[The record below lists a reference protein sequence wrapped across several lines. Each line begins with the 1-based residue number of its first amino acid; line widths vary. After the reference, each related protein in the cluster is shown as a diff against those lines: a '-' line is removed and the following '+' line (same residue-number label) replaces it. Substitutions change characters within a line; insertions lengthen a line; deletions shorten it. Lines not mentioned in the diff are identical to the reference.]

1 MRKELLE
8 HNRKVQNCEKKV
20 VIEEVGETKR
30 IMKVNTNTPN
40 FKHGEIMA
48 VPRKFKSL
56 STEEKRQALQAM
68 EDDGLPRTEMSY
80 YTGLSEGRISQLIGK
95 KRNPSEKELY
105 VTFVESDI
113 E

>member
-1 MRKELLE
+1 MSKELLE
-8 HNRKVQNCEKKV
+8 YNRKVQNCEKKV

-30 IMKVNTNTPN
+30 IMKVYTNTPN
-40 FKHGEIMA
+40 FKHVEIMA
-48 VPRKFKSL
+48 VSREFKSL

-80 YTGLSEGRISQLIGK
+80 YTGLSAGRISQLIGK
-95 KRNPSEKELY
+95 KRKPSEKELY

>member
-1 MRKELLE
+1 MSKELLE
-8 HNRKVQNCEKKV
+8 YNRKVQNCEKKV

-30 IMKVNTNTPN
+30 IMKVNTNTLN

-48 VPRKFKSL
+48 VPREFKSL

-80 YTGLSEGRISQLIGK
+80 YTGLSAGRISQLIGK
-95 KRNPSEKELY
+95 KRKPSEKELY